1 LIIQYSLKEI
11 FFHFI
16 LEVCGQVD
24 VDFLYVANRVQ
35 YRWSGGDQLGLFKGI
50 GWFGAGIERGWFL
63 IEPINQE
70 KVRTTGS
77 AVFSREAAAF
87 GRQPGTD
94 FYPCLVSCME

>member
-1 LIIQYSLKEI
+1 MVGE
-11 FFHFI
+11 
-16 LEVCGQVD
+16 
-24 VDFLYVANRVQ
+24 
-35 YRWSGGDQLGLFKGI
+35 DQLGPFKGI

-70 KVRTTGS
+70 KVRTKGS